1 MPLRIGE
8 TFAGYR
14 ILRLLGSGGMG
25 EVYLVQHPRLPRQD
39 ALKVLRPDV
48 SNDASFRER
57 FIREAD
63 LAAGL
68 RHPHIV
74 GIHDRGEHD
83 DQLWIAMDYIHGTDA
98 VQLIQQR
105 YPAGMPADLAIA
117 VITAVASALDYA
129 HKKGLLHRDVK
140 PANIIVS
147 DLDSDDRSVFLAD
160 FGIARPLDDST
171 GITTTNM
178 TVGTY
183 AYAAPEQLIG
193 EQMDGRADQYALA
206 ATA

>member
-48 SNDASFRER
+48 SSDTSFRER

-83 DQLWIAMDYIHGTDA
+83 GQLWIAMDYIDGTDA
-98 VQLIQQR
+98 AQLMQQR
-105 YPAGMPADLAIA
+105 YPAGMPAELAIPI
-117 VITAVASALDYA
+117 ITAVASALDYA

-140 PANIIVS
+140 PANIIVA
-147 DLDSDDRSVFLAD
+147 DLDTDDPSGLPRRLRYRPT
-160 FGIARPLDDST
+160 AR
-171 GITTTNM
+171 
-178 TVGTY
+178 
-183 AYAAPEQLIG
+183 
-193 EQMDGRADQYALA
+193 
-206 ATA
+206 